1 MAKPRKTENPDEVM
15 KWMNPDMDEE
25 TSSGQGNVEDLQEE
39 APEGIGAGFT
49 NSPLVTYTR
58 MSPYKNSPR
67 NQPITKI
74 IIHHMAGV
82 ASVESFGEIVTRPG
96 RNMSANYAIGND
108 GRIGLYCDEEDR
120 CWCSSSAWADNRGI
134 AIEVSNSKVG
144 GNWPISKAAWESM
157 INLCADICKR
167 NNIPKLV
174 YTGDKN
180 GSLCFHRFFAAT
192 GCVPIDTTE
201 VLTPTGWTPIRDISV
216 GDSIATAS
224 PNDFSIKFDTVEN
237 MTPVHEDLVY
247 TQNGMSVTG
256 EHRVLFSDNGNGY
269 RFEEYAKIPS
279 NCFNIP
285 TGGTYHAAGMNISA
299 SEMVFLL
306 ETQRIGNIDD
316 TQKTIEFSY
325 ITESKV
331 GYMDGLLKNIGYEF
345 TRKPEDLGPVKFII
359 TDERAYSLCKE
370 YLSGKEFNWKWL
382 EMNPTQ
388 FSYFIYKVTKHVDTG
403 WDRSYTSDSIT
414 NINIVQAICAFNE
427 RGTVYNE
434 NDNVLYVKDT
444 PYRSI
449 DTATAKKSYNVKV
462 ACVTVKSGCFL
473 MRQNGVTMITGNCP
487 GEYIFSRAQQICD
500 EVNAKLGTP
509 TPTPAPTP
517 TPEPDPEPVKREIEP
532 GTLVSIDSGAT
543 YYNSTTKVPKWVYT
557 QRWYVSQRN
566 GNRVVI
572 NDNESNTS
580 HINSPIDAK
589 YLTVVQNAA
598 HQPVSSPTSYLKKI
612 SKGEPIYQI
621 SPSVRQISSVS
632 ISSLYTI
639 VEENVVEGKKFG
651 KLKSGAGWIFLGESA
666 VSKDNTIN
674 VGDTVKPITNKTY
687 DGKTFVIYEKSYK
700 VLRVNGDR
708 VVISSDGKNA
718 TAAVKASNL
727 IKL

>member
-1 MAKPRKTENPDEVM
+1 MAKPRKTENPDTVM
-15 KWMNPDMDEE
+15 EWMNQDMDEE
-25 TSSGQGNVEDLQEE
+25 TSSGLGNDESSETY
-39 APEGIGAGFT
+39 PEGVGGGFT
-49 NSPLVTYTR
+49 NSPLVSYTR

-144 GNWPISKAAWESM
+144 EPWPISKKAWDSM

-201 VLTPTGWTPIRDISV
+201 VLTPNGWVPIRDINV
-216 GDSIATAS
+216 GDKIATVS
-224 PNDFSIKFDTVEN
+224 PNDFSIKFDSVEN
-237 MTPVHEDLVY
+237 MTPVHTDAVY

-269 RFEEYAKIPS
+269 RFEEYGNIKSSA
-279 NCFNIP
+279 FNIP
-285 TGGTYHAAGMNISA
+285 TGGTYHAAGMDISA
-299 SEMVFLL
+299 SEMIFLL
-306 ETQRIGNIDD
+306 ETQRVGNVDD
-316 TQKTIEFSY
+316 VEKKIEFSY

-359 TDERAYSLCKE
+359 TDERAYALCRE
-370 YLSGKEFNWKWL
+370 YLSGKDFNWKWL
-382 EMNPTQ
+382 DMNPTQ

-427 RGTVYNE
+427 RGSVYNE
-434 NDNVLYVKDT
+434 SENVLYIKDT
-444 PYRSI
+444 PYKRI
-449 DTATAKKSYNVKV
+449 DTSTAKKMYDVNV

-473 MRQNGVTMITGNCP
+473 MRQNGITMITGNCP
-487 GEYIFSRAQQICD
+487 GTYLFTRAQQICD
-500 EVNAKLGTP
+500 EVNAKLDTPSQTTP
-509 TPTPAPTP
+509 TEEPKTEPTTSTSVFVGA
-517 TPEPDPEPVKREIEP
+517 
-532 GTLVSIDSGAT
+532 LVSLASDAV
-543 YYNSTTKVPKWVYT
+543 YYNGKSIPQWVLN
-557 QRWYVSQRN
+557 QRWYVDEVKGDRA
-566 GNRVVI
+566 VI
-572 NDNESNTS
+572 NRNESGNS
-580 HINSPIDAK
+580 AINSPINVK
-589 YLTVVQNAA
+589 YLTVISNAA
-598 HQPVSSPTSYLKKI
+598 APAESTYPKLMRLEKNR
-612 SKGEPIYQI
+612 PIYDRSGNVKSHI
-621 SPSVRQISSVS
+621 EKTA
-632 ISSLYTI
+632 LYTLVSELI
-639 VEENVVEGKKFG
+639 INGKTYAQ
-651 KLKSGAGWIFLGESA
+651 LKSGAGYILLSDTPI
-666 VSKDNTIN
+666 VRDNTIN
-674 VGDTVKPITNKTY
+674 VGDRVKPLSNTTY
-687 DGKTFVIYEKSYK
+687 DGGKFVIYEDSYT
-700 VLRVNGDR
+700 VLRINGDR

-718 TAAVKASNL
+718 TAAVKATNL
-727 IKL
+727 QKI